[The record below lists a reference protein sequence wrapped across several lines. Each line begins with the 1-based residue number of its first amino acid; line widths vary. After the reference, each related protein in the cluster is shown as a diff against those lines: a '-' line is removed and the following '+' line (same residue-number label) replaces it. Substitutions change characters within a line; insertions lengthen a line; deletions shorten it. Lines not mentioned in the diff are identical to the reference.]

1 MTKFEKKFRKIASLA
16 TEIADLYES
25 DEGRKALQKA
35 HLTQGISNKK
45 IWQRLHDLEATIRRA
60 ENAITYGPHHI
71 KQLADPNYWIY
82 SERYQK
88 YAEKYCDSK
97 EVVD

>member
-1 MTKFEKKFRKIASLA
+1 MTHVEKRFRKIASLA
-16 TEIADLYES
+16 TEIADLYKN
-25 DEGRKALQKA
+25 DKGRQALAKA
-35 HLTQGISNKK
+35 HLCQGVSSKK
-45 IWQRLHDLEATIRRA
+45 IWLRLDDLEAALRHA
-60 ENAITYGPHHI
+60 ENAIIHGPHHI

-88 YAEKYCDSK
+88 YAEKYCDPK

>member
-1 MTKFEKKFRKIASLA
+1 MTRFEKKFRKIASLA
-16 TEIADLYES
+16 TEIADLYKN

-35 HLTQGISNKK
+35 HLTQGVSSTK
-45 IWQRLHDLEATIRRA
+45 IWNRLDTLAQ
-60 ENAITYGPHHI
+60 AIDNTKDEILAGPHHI

-88 YAEKYCDSK
+88 YAEKYCDPK
-97 EVVD
+97 EVID